1 MNRLLDW
8 LCTHLGLC
16 IRFDGDLMTPDCPDD
31 AGDPHYRRPQET
43 QYMDEMVTLLPP
55 LSQRHVKVRIVTP
68 QEHAARLKERRR

>member
-31 AGDPHYRRPQET
+31 APDPHYRKPT
-43 QYMDEMVTLLPP
+43 Y
-55 LSQRHVKVRIVTP
+55 IYTP
-68 QEHAARLKERRR
+68 QQHAARLKERRR

>member
-31 AGDPHYRRPQET
+31 APDPHYRKPT
-43 QYMDEMVTLLPP
+43 Y
-55 LSQRHVKVRIVTP
+55 IYTP
-68 QEHAARLKERRR
+68 QQHAARLKERRQ